1 VLLGRT
7 YVSFISIT
15 PIILKENKL
24 PKEGGGGKEEN
35 SSIPFEIEIIR
46 FPE

>member
-24 PKEGGGGKEEN
+24 PKEGGGKEEN